1 MPKNDWAFDFGVGT
15 TSGVSPQGA
24 GVSEESAVGLSDRIE
39 LGFRTAVRFDS
50 SAELS
55 TGPDNLQPDYYGRL
69 FDRQTFDQGGAAI
82 ANPEVRFRW
91 AAVQGDVAE
100 VALEGRLVL
109 PLSKGS
115 TVGLLFGVPMAF
127 HVGDVVRL
135 DVGAFT
141 PLVFDRQNGVI
152 DLQVHVDLWIQATTR
167 FWLGPMSGLGITG
180 LGKPGATTRPSL
192 GFGLGYEVTR
202 RLDFKAMLLAPEIDV
217 QTFPDHTSYGGGV
230 GLEVRVE

>member
-15 TSGVSPQGA
+15 TSGVSRQDGGMDA

-55 TGPDNLQPDYYGRL
+55 TGPDNIQPDYYGRL

-100 VALEGRLVL
+100 V
-109 PLSKGS
+109 
-115 TVGLLFGVPMAF
+115 
-127 HVGDVVRL
+127 
-135 DVGAFT
+135 
-141 PLVFDRQNGVI
+141 
-152 DLQVHVDLWIQATTR
+152 
-167 FWLGPMSGLGITG
+167 
-180 LGKPGATTRPSL
+180 
-192 GFGLGYEVTR
+192 
-202 RLDFKAMLLAPEIDV
+202 
-217 QTFPDHTSYGGGV
+217 
-230 GLEVRVE
+230 